1 MDTFLYRY
9 LVAENNWN
17 KDQEDQVVKKKN
29 IVLKQDKSWHSTVK

>member
-17 KDQEDQVVKKKN
+17 KDQEDQVVKKYCIK
-29 IVLKQDKSWHSTVK
+29 TG